1 MPRGQM
7 MFVLHAHLP
16 YVHHPEYPFFLEEH
30 WLFEAITE
38 TYIPLLRMF
47 RNLEQDKVPVKLTMS
62 ITPPLMEMLANPDLQ
77 NKYEKRLE
85 KLIELARKEVART
98 ANEHPRKHKMAQ
110 YYLQHLEDTLYIF
123 REQYKKNI
131 LNGFKE
137 YMARGCLDIITCNAT
152 HGYLPFMEQYPQAI
166 RAQLEQA
173 VKTYERHIGV
183 KPRGIWL
190 AECAYFPGL
199 DRYLAEYGLEYFFVD
214 SHAFWYADERPRY
227 GVYRPIVTPN
237 NVFAFA
243 RDPESSEQVWSA
255 QIGYPGDSKYREF
268 YRDIGFDREYEYIR
282 PYIDPSGVR
291 TNTGIKYHKVTSKDT
306 PLDKKDYY
314 DIDEAKTTAYEHAKD
329 FLRKKEAQI
338 DYLLNLFEGLEPIIV
353 APFDAE
359 LFGHWWYEG
368 PFFLE
373 YFMREA
379 AKSQKLRV
387 VRACDVVDWIE
398 KVQILTPAASS
409 WGANGY
415 NEVWL
420 NGTNDWIY
428 PHLHEMVER
437 MTEVAKE
444 HADET
449 DPLKIRVLN
458 QMVREL
464 LLAQS
469 SDWAFIMTTGTSGE
483 YAVNRTKTHIKR
495 FLNLYDM
502 LKSGNIDIGELQ
514 RLEYVD
520 DIFPDADYKMYLK
533 I

>member
-1 MPRGQM
+1 MPRGQIL
-7 MFVLHAHLP
+7 FVLHAHLP
-16 YVHHPEYPFFLEEH
+16 YVHHPEFPFFLEEH

-47 RNLEQDKVPVKLTMS
+47 RNLESNRVPFKLTMS
-62 ITPPLMEMLANPDLQ
+62 ITPPLMEMLTNRDLQ
-77 NKYEKRLE
+77 QKYERRLI
-85 KLIELARKEVART
+85 KLIELASKEVERT
-98 ANEHPRKHKMAQ
+98 VHEHPTKHKMAKF
-110 YYLQHLEDTLYIF
+110 YLHEFQNTLHLF
-123 REQYKKNI
+123 RDVYDRNI

-137 YMARGCLDIITCNAT
+137 YMAKGYVDVITCNAT

-173 VKTYERHIGV
+173 VKTYERHMGV

-214 SHAFWYADERPRY
+214 SHGFWYADERPRY
-227 GVYRPIVTPN
+227 GVYRPVITPE
-237 NVFAFA
+237 NVFVFA

-255 QIGYPGDSKYREF
+255 QLGYPGDSRYREF
-268 YRDIGFDREYEYIR
+268 YRDIGFDREYDYIK

-291 TNTGIKYHKVTSKDT
+291 MNTGIKYHKITSKEV
-306 PLDKKDYY
+306 PLDGKELY
-314 DIDEAKTTAYEHAKD
+314 DIDEAIAVAQEHAKD
-329 FLRKKEAQI
+329 FLRKKEIQTEH
-338 DYLLNLFEGLEPIIV
+338 LLGLFDGLEPIIV

-359 LFGHWWYEG
+359 LFGHWWFEG
-368 PFFLE
+368 PYFLE
-373 YFMREA
+373 FFMREA
-379 AKSQKLRV
+379 AKSQKVRV
-387 VRACDVVDWIE
+387 VRACDVVDWVE
-398 KVQILTPAASS
+398 KVQIVTPASSS

-428 PHLHEMVER
+428 LHLHEMVEK
-437 MTEVAKE
+437 MTEMAKL
-444 HADET
+444 HANGT
-449 DPLKIRVLN
+449 DPLRQRVLN

-469 SDWAFIMTTGTSGE
+469 SDWAFIMTTRTSVD
-483 YAVNRTKTHIKR
+483 YAVNRTKTHVKR
-495 FLNLYDM
+495 FLNLYEM
-502 LKSGNIDIGELQ
+502 LKSGNIDTGELE

-520 DIFPDADYKMYLK
+520 DIFPDADYRMYLK
-533 I
+533 V